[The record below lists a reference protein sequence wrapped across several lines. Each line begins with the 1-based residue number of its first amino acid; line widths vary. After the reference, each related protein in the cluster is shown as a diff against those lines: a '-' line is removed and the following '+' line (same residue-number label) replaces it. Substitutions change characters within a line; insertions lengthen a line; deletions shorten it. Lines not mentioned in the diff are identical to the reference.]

1 MDNCNTSNTL
11 DKNTWAVS
19 DLISIV
25 EGDILPLD

>member
-19 DLISIV
+19 ALISIV
-25 EGDILPLD
+25 EGYMLPVD